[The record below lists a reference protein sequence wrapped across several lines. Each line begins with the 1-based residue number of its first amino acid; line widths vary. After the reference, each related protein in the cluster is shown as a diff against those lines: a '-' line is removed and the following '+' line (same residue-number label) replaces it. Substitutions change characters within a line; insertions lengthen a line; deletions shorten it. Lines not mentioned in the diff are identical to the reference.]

1 MMNRIPWSQIMTR
14 TLTGWHPVIHQK
26 EVMLLDMKGERNGD
40 LYHIMQP
47 NSLRRIAE
55 VFLLYQN

>member
-1 MMNRIPWSQIMTR
+1 MTR